1 MYVCADAV
9 SSPGASVGLQSLNG
23 SRGALFNRARSLTP
37 LGSSPSVTGATP
49 SPVAGAERIQ
59 TER

>member
-49 SPVAGAERIQ
+49 SPVAGAE
-59 TER
+59 